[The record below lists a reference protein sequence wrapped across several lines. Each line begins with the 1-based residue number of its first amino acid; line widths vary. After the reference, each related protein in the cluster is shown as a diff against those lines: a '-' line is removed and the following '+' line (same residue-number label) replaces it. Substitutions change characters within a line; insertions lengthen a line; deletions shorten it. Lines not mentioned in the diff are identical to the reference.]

1 MVTVNF
7 HHGIIFLITASEKRK
22 KKEKQEGEEEEEK
35 RKKEGKRGK
44 KGDFFLLNAWPCT
57 KDSLARGGVAVGD
70 DGCYQFCDAV
80 FEF

>member
-1 MVTVNF
+1 M
-7 HHGIIFLITASEKRK
+7 FLFRLRRKKKKRKKRKKRRREKKRK
-22 KKEKQEGEEEEEK
+22 KKERRRE
-35 RKKEGKRGK
+35 KEGKRGK

>member
-1 MVTVNF
+1 M
-7 HHGIIFLITASEKRK
+7 FLFRLRRKKKKRKKRKKRRREKKRK
-22 KKEKQEGEEEEEK
+22 KKERRRE
-35 RKKEGKRGK
+35 KEGKREI
-44 KGDFFLLNAWPCT
+44 FFLLNAWPCT

>member
-1 MVTVNF
+1 MLLRC
-7 HHGIIFLITASEKRK
+7 GLRIKKK
-22 KKEKQEGEEEEEK
+22 KKEEEKEERKEGGRKEEGK
-35 RKKEGKRGK
+35 RKKERKRGK
-44 KGDFFLLNAWPCT
+44 KGDFFFLNARPCT